1 MKLTIIFWR
10 LCLWYLLLHNLISFC
25 LETQLQ
31 RDDAME
37 LYLFRKEKEDIFTG
51 LQATDFLLELV
62 LQDLIFRLSG
72 LIFMIIMK
80 YSSCNRC
87 NREFV
92 SEHLTIWNPCLFI
105 VFDLLICAVIN
116 FPSQVPDEM
125 LYVVQWSLSVNG
137 FFLVAEVI
145 FLANYCILFS
155 VKYFIIW
162 WKHINNNIEFTRK
175 LFL

>member
-1 MKLTIIFWR
+1 
-10 LCLWYLLLHNLISFC
+10 
-25 LETQLQ
+25 
-31 RDDAME
+31 ME

-51 LQATDFLLELV
+51 LQASDFLLELV

-125 LYVVQWSLSVNG
+125 LYVVQ
-137 FFLVAEVI
+137 
-145 FLANYCILFS
+145 
-155 VKYFIIW
+155 
-162 WKHINNNIEFTRK
+162 
-175 LFL
+175 